1 MAAILQLDSVSK
13 YIGELVLFDDM
24 SFEIQAGEK
33 VALLGLNGAGK
44 TSLLEI
50 IAGRQPA
57 DKGKISLLNKTN
69 LAYLN
74 QEPVL
79 PTGKSVID
87 ALFLDNNPFLQPVR
101 NYEKA
106 LLADKTDM
114 IAKAVAEMDRL
125 KLWDLENRI
134 KQILTQ
140 LQITDFNQK
149 IEALSGGQYKR
160 VALAKALLTEPDFL
174 LLDEP
179 TNHFDLEVI
188 EWLEQ
193 YLIRSSITLLM
204 VTHDRYFL
212 DRVCNRIFEID
223 NRRLFQYRG
232 NYSRFVEERE
242 NRIKLEQLDVEKA
255 QNLLR
260 KEEDWMSRM
269 PKARGTKAKYRIDN
283 YFRLKKA
290 ACNRKENKELK
301 LSAAAPRMGTKIL
314 NAKNIDFSWNGQYY
328 IRDFSYTF
336 GRYEKIGIIGNNG
349 SGKSTFLEILTGR
362 LIPENG
368 SLETGDTIKIG
379 YFRQEGIQFDETM
392 KVLDAITEIAE
403 VITMNNGENIT
414 AFQFLN
420 YFLFPPPRQFD
431 LISKLSGGEKRRLYL
446 CQILMQKPNF
456 LILDEP
462 TNDFDIVS
470 LQVLEEYL
478 KHFKGCV
485 LVVSHDRYFM
495 DSIVDHL
502 FIFQGSGLI
511 KDFPGNYSAYSEW
524 KKEQTPSNEP
534 EPKKEKTEKNRTR
547 IKKNKLSFK
556 EKQEMQQL
564 GQEIEAL
571 ENEKSELENIL
582 SSGICTPEELQKKS
596 NRIGTLIGEL
606 DDKTNR
612 WLELSEKV

>member
-269 PKARGTKAKYRIDN
+269 PKACGTKAKYRIDN

-414 AFQFLN
+414 ASQFLN

-446 CQILMQKPNF
+446 CQILIQKPNF

-470 LQVLEEYL
+470 LQVLEGYL

-495 DSIVDHL
+495 DSIIDHL
-502 FIFQGSGLI
+502 FVFQGNGMI

>member
-446 CQILMQKPNF
+446 CQILIQKPNF